1 MYQNQVTFI
10 ILSIICANIFSY
22 LTEFVNVSEIIP
34 HFIIGIILSL
44 PYFGS
49 VMKNNEKVLEFIADF
64 GILSLM
70 FLAGLESSIG
80 NIEHKKKDILIIAF
94 FTFVIPFITGF
105 LFLKLLGYSNIEC
118 IICGLVL
125 GITAEAVNSKI
136 LIENNYIN
144 SNVGLTIISVGIID
158 DIIGLLVLLF
168 LLCSFNKNGIKKDI
182 VITILLIVLFFV
194 GLRIRKKYN
203 TNKYKQNNL
212 VQTKAFNIY
221 KNISLCL
228 IIPFFF
234 IYMGYQMD
242 ISNQN
247 ISLMFIIILTL
258 LAFASK
264 ILGMELTKNFIKY
277 ENNDYNIIK
286 WGLTSRGA
294 IGLALIMM
302 ALRNKMIDKKLFS
315 SLIFMII
322 ITTLTFIII
331 SKKLIQNHK
340 ENFDIHELIT

>member
-1 MYQNQVTFI
+1 MYQNQITFI
-10 ILSIICANIFSY
+10 IISIICANISSY
-22 LTEFVNVSEIIP
+22 LTEFINISEIIP

-49 VMKNNEKVLEFIADF
+49 VMKNNEKVLEYTADF
-64 GILSLM
+64 AILSLM

-80 NIEHKKKDILIIAF
+80 NIEYKKKDILVISF
-94 FTFVIPFITGF
+94 FTFVIPFIIGF
-105 LFLKLLGYSNIEC
+105 LFLKLLGYSNLEC

-136 LIENNYIN
+136 LIENDYIN
-144 SNVGLTIISVGIID
+144 SDAGLTIISVGIID
-158 DIIGLLVLLF
+158 DIIGILVLLF
-168 LLCSFNKNGIKKDI
+168 LLCSLNRNGVKKDI
-182 VITILLIVLFFV
+182 IITILLIVLFFV
-194 GLRIRKKYN
+194 GSEIRKKYN
-203 TNKYKQNNL
+203 TNKIKNTENNL
-212 VQTKAFNIY
+212 VKTKGFNIY

-258 LAFASK
+258 LAFGSK

-277 ENNDYNIIK
+277 EENDYNIIK

-294 IGLALIMM
+294 IGLALIMI
-302 ALRNKMIDKKLFS
+302 ALRNKMIDKELFS

-331 SKKLIQNHK
+331 SKNLIQNHK
-340 ENFDIHELIT
+340 EKSNKY

>member
-1 MYQNQVTFI
+1 MYQNHVTFLI
-10 ILSIICANIFSY
+10 ISIICANILSY
-22 LTEFVNVSEIIP
+22 LTEFINVSEIIP

-44 PYFGS
+44 PYFTS
-49 VMKNNEKVLEFIADF
+49 VMKNNERILEYTADF
-64 GILSLM
+64 AILSLM
-70 FLAGLESSIG
+70 FLAGLESSIDK
-80 NIEHKKKDILIIAF
+80 IEHKKKDILVISF

-105 LFLKLLGYSNIEC
+105 LFLKLLGYSNLEC

-144 SNVGLTIISVGIID
+144 SDAGLTIISVGIID
-158 DIIGLLVLLF
+158 DTIGLLVLLF
-168 LLCSFNKNGIKKDI
+168 LLCSLNRNGVKKDI
-182 VITILLIVLFFV
+182 VITILLIVLFFI
-194 GLRIRKKYN
+194 GSEIRKKYN
-203 TNKYKQNNL
+203 TNKNIENNL
-212 VQTKAFNIY
+212 VKTKGFNLY
-221 KNISLCL
+221 KNLSLCL
-228 IIPFFF
+228 VIPFFF

-247 ISLMFIIILTL
+247 ISLIFIIILTL
-258 LAFASK
+258 LAFGSK

-277 ENNDYNIIK
+277 EDNDYNIIK

-302 ALRNKMIDKKLFS
+302 ALRNKMIDKELFS

-331 SKKLIQNHK
+331 SKRIIQNHK
-340 ENFDIHELIT
+340 KIKNKN